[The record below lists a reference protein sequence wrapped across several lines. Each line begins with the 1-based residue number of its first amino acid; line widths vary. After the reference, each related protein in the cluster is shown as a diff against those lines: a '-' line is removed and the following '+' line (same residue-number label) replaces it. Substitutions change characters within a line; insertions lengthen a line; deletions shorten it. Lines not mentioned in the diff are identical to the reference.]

1 MNPPCCHLLIYRLK
15 IYYEKYKYSKSYE
28 NFLGSWLKA
37 RPINELTIP
46 LHFANQEYYISQG
59 IKRPCWLVLL
69 CVPYGYVCVKRGTY
83 GKAENG

>member
-1 MNPPCCHLLIYRLK
+1 MRNKNIVKAMKIFRRLV
-15 IYYEKYKYSKSYE
+15 
-28 NFLGSWLKA
+28 KA
-37 RPINELTIP
+37 RLINELTTP

-69 CVPYGYVCVKRGTY
+69 CALRLCVPYGSVCVKRGTY